1 MKQVKRFTGRGCESL
16 RLHQKEISHG
26 KRCRKMGLQNVYSLE
41 YHCRHHSGFWNHL
54 LSLFLMGANRIDWN
68 LLEEWRVRRGS
79 YRKCNETI
87 NAEDNTAYEDYALA
101 A

>member
-41 YHCRHHSGFWNHL
+41 YHCRHHFSFWNHL
-54 LSLFLMGANRIDWN
+54 LSLFLMGAIRIDWN
-68 LLEEWRVRRGS
+68 LIGAWRVRRGS
-79 YRKCNETI
+79 YRKCNKTI
-87 NAEDNTAYEDYALA
+87 NAENNTAYEDYALA